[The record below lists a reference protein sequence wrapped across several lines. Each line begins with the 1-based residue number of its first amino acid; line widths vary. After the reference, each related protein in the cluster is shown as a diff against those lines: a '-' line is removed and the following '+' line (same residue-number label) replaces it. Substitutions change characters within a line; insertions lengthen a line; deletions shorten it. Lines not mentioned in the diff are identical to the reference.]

1 MPDKVYPF
9 GNMTTLDA
17 LKSMADYNWKQKIVD
32 QCRDML
38 NSSIKF
44 LTGEEVSVTSLALG
58 KASSKLFYSSKTY
71 NTRQELMK
79 TIKPGDIALYK
90 YGKDSWHASL
100 YLGRDRNGKQFWY
113 ESAGYIGKNPE
124 EANRWYKKAVVNGV
138 PFAVGE
144 KDRERIETGRI
155 SVERD
160 EDKGYFHMNVANA
173 IVSKFGS
180 PDEGDKNTTYYK
192 LPLKYEL
199 FTSMTQE
206 ELWDYQD
213 YLKGLSKGYKSGVSD
228 FYYDDTHFHSK
239 SDSDMIIERNM
250 KEYDRKIAERNWY
263 DTKLKLT
270 NNIESSITKGIQDTK
285 KNISI
290 NIEHKKQQQRW
301 WGGSW

>member
-1 MPDKVYPF
+1 
-9 GNMTTLDA
+9 
-17 LKSMADYNWKQKIVD
+17 
-32 QCRDML
+32 
-38 NSSIKF
+38 
-44 LTGEEVSVTSLALG
+44 
-58 KASSKLFYSSKTY
+58 
-71 NTRQELMK
+71 
-79 TIKPGDIALYK
+79 
-90 YGKDSWHASL
+90 
-100 YLGRDRNGKQFWY
+100 
-113 ESAGYIGKNPE
+113 
-124 EANRWYKKAVVNGV
+124 
-138 PFAVGE
+138 
-144 KDRERIETGRI
+144 
-155 SVERD
+155 
-160 EDKGYFHMNVANA
+160 
-173 IVSKFGS
+173 
-180 PDEGDKNTTYYK
+180 
-192 LPLKYEL
+192 
-199 FTSMTQE
+199 MTQE